1 MTFKSFFFKFNCVV
15 KPKEPPGSRNLRDF
29 SRAFLNFIQKNEDV
43 EKIWFH
49 VVKFRKNTI
58 CDIVC
63 SCPAFISLLA
73 HSRIICRP
81 LFDRSDREMSL
92 SRSTSQQVLRCGEPR
107 RLLYSYANGNIKKVF
122 PIGQKY
128 RFIAS
133 NLYLPLLAFLSCM

>member
-1 MTFKSFFFKFNCVV
+1 MTFKSFFLSSIAYSNLKNHQEVEIYEIFHALFKILFR
-15 KPKEPPGSRNLRDF
+15 KMKTWKRF
-29 SRAFLNFIQKNEDV
+29 
-43 EKIWFH
+43 WFH
-49 VVKFRKNTI
+49 MVKFRKNTI

-63 SCPAFISLLA
+63 LCPAFIRLLA